1 MARKLLILFFW
12 SLWSLPSL
20 SIDYMISYDTP
31 ESCKTNQY
39 FNLSLLRCLDCASP
53 GQKRSEDGLSCSCQT
68 GYKTV
73 ENKGSPTVGPTV
85 ECKNCNT
92 AGSGNLTSSLDG
104 SFCIECPTA
113 VGFNIKTGNC
123 NNCPENSVATDRF
136 RNGTRLPARECV
148 TCVGDTTPGGE
159 EMQACRRCHS
169 SFLSNSSFCS
179 DCTTKG
185 SGYVISGGVCFEERD
200 TSSMYKVEYDDTS
213 FDSAFFRSNLR
224 ASRALCDKHS
234 NFTACQ
240 LLGNLCVLLDY
251 MPNGNDACKQYKGLI
266 DDKISQDV
274 KVVNGVND
282 WPVVMPWLF
291 YRLSASDAPEV
302 LDKKEI
308 TKKFERNEDIN
319 FVLAVY
325 TLNGSFVGY
334 ENGLESLQLC
344 KDRPSKMAAASKFA
358 TTYRSS
364 CSIAVKE
371 LKKVP
376 MFLYDMFL
384 ALEVEGT
391 RKLYPVPVLME
402 NYVVDDENVNEG
414 SDRDVWN
421 LTRRFYVVD
430 NLIGISLGDNQEL
443 KYMRYSPKIELNIR
457 LRSSDGEIYPPMLR
471 IKYEALDLND
481 EDVLNSNKEMSFA
494 VTYEMDTSKIKKDT
508 EVFSPTIVNS

>member
-20 SIDYMISYDTP
+20 SIDYMIPYATP
-31 ESCKTNQY
+31 ESCKTNRY
-39 FNLSLLRCLDCASP
+39 FQFSSLRCQDCAST

-73 ENKGSPTVGPTV
+73 DNKGGPTV
-85 ECKNCNT
+85 KCEECKN
-92 AGSGNLTSSLDG
+92 AGSVNITSSLDG

-113 VGFNIKTGNC
+113 VGFNIKTGTC
-123 NNCPENSVATDRF
+123 NNCPANSVATDRF
-136 RNGTRLPARECV
+136 RNGTRLSARECV

-169 SFLSNSSFCS
+169 SFFVSNSSFCS

-185 SGYVISGGVCFEERD
+185 SGYVVSGGVCFDETLLLKD

-224 ASRALCDKHS
+224 ASQALCERDS

-251 MPNGNDACKQYKGLI
+251 MPNGNDACKQYNDLINSKSSIGL
-266 DDKISQDV
+266 
-274 KVVNGVND
+274 VNGVNRD

-291 YRLSASDAPEV
+291 YQLSASDAPEV

-334 ENGLESLQLC
+334 ENGLESIQLC

-384 ALEVEGT
+384 ALEDE
-391 RKLYPVPVLME
+391 LYPVPVLME

-414 SDRDVWN
+414 SDRDLWK

-430 NLIGISLGDNQEL
+430 NLIGISLGGNQEL
-443 KYMRYSPKIELNIR
+443 QYIRYSPKIELNIR